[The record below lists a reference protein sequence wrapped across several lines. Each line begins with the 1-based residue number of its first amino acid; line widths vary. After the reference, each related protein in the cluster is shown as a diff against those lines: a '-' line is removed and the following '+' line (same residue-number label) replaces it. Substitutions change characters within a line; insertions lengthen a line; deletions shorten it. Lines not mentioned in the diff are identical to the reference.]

1 MLSRQQPCFRFQK
14 PPHVPTD
21 PQQIQDIID
30 EAQTKGHKFQQAEI
44 KGLHSSC
51 CFILDVCA
59 YAVHEE
65 VLCAASG
72 KHYASMEWVVLMMAM
87 CYCSKFSLSPS
98 FRLFS
103 VLTSSIQLVLCV
115 FASTWTTKSKARLW
129 APT

>member
-1 MLSRQQPCFRFQK
+1 MLSRQQPCFRFPK

-30 EAQTKGHKFQQAEI
+30 EAQEKGHKFQQAEI
-44 KGLHSSC
+44 KGLQS

-87 CYCSKFSLSPS
+87 CYCSKYSLSPS

-103 VLTSSIQLVLCV
+103 VLTSSIQLVSWV
-115 FASTWTTKSKARLW
+115 FASS
-129 APT
+129 